1 MRLLSKEALMRF
13 PLTLVIVCFFPTL
26 VLAQPGDCVP
36 PQTTNDSGP
45 RIEGIQ
51 MPPIEGTV
59 VTSEDR
65 DRFDREH
72 PDLPQGDIPAPK
84 ETSTPEERE
93 AAQRQFEA
101 ERQQHPEGRPREL
114 FEPQHTADDQR
125 RAIELSQQKP
135 CPQQEQ

>member
-1 MRLLSKEALMRF
+1 MRF
-13 PLTLVIVCFFPTL
+13 PLTLVIVCLFPTL
-26 VLAQPGDCVP
+26 VWAESGDCVP
-36 PQTTNDSGP
+36 PQTPNDSGP

-51 MPPIEGTV
+51 MPLIEGTV

-72 PDLPQGDIPAPK
+72 PDLPQGGEIPIGD
-84 ETSTPEERE
+84 TSTLEERE
-93 AAQRQFEA
+93 AAQRQSEA
-101 ERQQHPEGRPREL
+101 ERQQHPEGRPREF
-114 FEPQHTADDQR
+114 FEPQYTADDQR